1 MEAAD
6 FGVGA
11 FELLALLS
19 VLFGQRVDSLLKT
32 LVACECG
39 GEADLE

>member
-1 MEAAD
+1 LEAAD

-32 LVACECG
+32 LVACEYG